1 MEVIVSRMNL
11 IGAKTQHKIRMI
23 GLSTAMANGTDV
35 ADWFGVPKFSFFN
48 FRPHVRPVP
57 LKIYFDGFRYFFLFL

>member
-1 MEVIVSRMNL
+1 
-11 IGAKTQHKIRMI
+11 MI

-35 ADWFGVPKFSFFN
+35 ADWFGVPKYYFFN

-57 LKIYFDGFRYFFLFL
+57 LKIYFDGFRYFIKYINIY